1 MLNQFVKYCIINPRV
16 ERRQF
21 MTDELINKL
30 DDDSLKELLFE
41 LQNLDKECE
50 ERENGDINNE

>member
-1 MLNQFVKYCIINPRV
+1 
-16 ERRQF
+16 